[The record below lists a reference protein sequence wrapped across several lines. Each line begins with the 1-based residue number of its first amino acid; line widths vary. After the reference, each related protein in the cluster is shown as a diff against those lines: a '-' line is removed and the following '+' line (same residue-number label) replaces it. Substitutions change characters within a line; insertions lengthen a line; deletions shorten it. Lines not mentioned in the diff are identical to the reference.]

1 MSFWEYLYD
10 HIYSLLLNIVCMV
23 LLSVY
28 LVATGNEPGS
38 ALLVVAVWL
47 LLLAGCLLC
56 GFFRRRRYLD
66 RLWKTAEGLEQKYLL
81 PEVMDKPYRSE
92 DQEYYELM
100 HTACKSMLEN
110 VSSVRAERREYR
122 EYIEQ
127 WVHEVKMPI
136 AAIKLMCDNNKSE
149 FSRRI
154 LTELDKTDNYV
165 EQALFYARSENV
177 EKDYLV
183 RELPLRESVNVVI
196 LRNKQLLLSNRVS
209 VETSG
214 LDLPVF
220 TDRKWLEFIL
230 HQLVANA
237 VKYRKGEGA
246 VLHFSASEW
255 REGVRL
261 CVEDNGVGIAASEL
275 PRIFDKGFTGSNGRS
290 GQRSTGIGLYLCK
303 RLCDKL
309 GLGLSAE
316 SVQGSYT
323 RILLVFPKGTFSG
336 PAVNQNHS

>member
-47 LLLAGCLLC
+47 LLLAGCLLF
-56 GFFRRRRYLD
+56 GFLRRRRYLD

-92 DQEYYELM
+92 DREYYELM

-183 RELPLRESVNVVI
+183 RELPLRESVNAVI

-209 VETSG
+209 VETAG
-214 LDLPVF
+214 LDLSVF

-246 VLHFSASEW
+246 VLRFSASEW

-336 PAVNQNHS
+336 PAVE